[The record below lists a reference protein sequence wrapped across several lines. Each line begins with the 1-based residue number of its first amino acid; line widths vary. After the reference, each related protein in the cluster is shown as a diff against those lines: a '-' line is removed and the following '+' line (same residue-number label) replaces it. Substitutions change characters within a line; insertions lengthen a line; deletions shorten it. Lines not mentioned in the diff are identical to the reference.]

1 MNLLLFLSNKMNET
15 LYKSTKINNLKIIY
29 YIVLYT
35 YVFQIYSHQ
44 WKQLLVLL
52 EPVHQGLQEVQY

>member
-15 LYKSTKINNLKIIY
+15 LYKSTKINELKIIY